1 MKRAL
6 MNGRSLGLAL
16 VVAVAMGALWT
27 ACPSKGTSLRTSRSQ
42 AKPWKASLAEV
53 FDDELDYRTLATL
66 KSDEPFAVRARRL
79 MRKRIQHADIVVLGE
94 VLNIADMMGQDGVS
108 RRGVLLKVVSM
119 LRGNQE
125 SLPGNDKDQIS
136 LFLSDDHPSFEA
148 EALVGKEMVL
158 FLRWLPGS
166 GEPAFRW
173 HSNLASEKFV
183 RIVKIMLKRRDA
195 KGKKAKTDKKREKS
209 PDKAPKQH

>member
-1 MKRAL
+1 M
-6 MNGRSLGLAL
+6 GFTL
-16 VVAVAMGALWT
+16 VVAVAMGTLWT
-27 ACPSKGTSLRTSRSQ
+27 ACPSKRSSLRTPRSQ
-42 AKPWKASLAEV
+42 AKPWKASFAEA

-79 MRKRIQHADIVVLGE
+79 MRKRIQHADMVVLGA
-94 VLNIADMMGQDGVS
+94 VLNIADMMGQDGLS

-119 LRGNQE
+119 LRGDQE
-125 SLPGNDKDQIS
+125 SLPGSDKDQIS
-136 LFLSDDHPSFEA
+136 LFLSDDHPNFEA

-173 HSNLASEKFV
+173 HSNLASDKFV
-183 RIVKIMLKRRDA
+183 RIVKSLLERRDA
-195 KGKKAKTDKKREKS
+195 KDKHGKKDKKGEKG
-209 PDKAPKQH
+209 ANTATKQP